1 VESLV
6 DWFAMRIAH
15 LWYVLPIYGGAETW
29 ALGLSK
35 ALSKV
40 GTKSEIVCWATDS
53 AIMNTK
59 YVRVLGE
66 HPNLSPD
73 LVDIMMNGAFMAK
86 HLREYDLV
94 CSHHPDVLFPAVFSK
109 SLNGSQ
115 VASILHEPPI
125 EWKHSGEGISS
136 YRYIGDKSEHLH
148 AVWKMFMPYSDL
160 FFTNSEWNQRLYEKH
175 EGISPIPLLGGVDSE
190 VFKPD
195 KKLREEYR
203 DKLHVDQDTVLLF
216 YASSAGR
223 RKRHEI
229 LLRSL
234 RILIQKGYKVKCI
247 LTCSKDRRTP
257 SFHPLVDRII
267 KELGLESQV
276 FSFPAVNDKS
286 LVGLY
291 NACDIYT
298 HPANNEHLGMAIL
311 EAMASGKPVVAQ
323 RNGGVPELVDD
334 NINGLCFKTDSVDN
348 MAVCIERLIENP
360 DLRAEF
366 GKNALGKSKSFDW
379 LQVAQKF
386 LDVVS

>member
-1 VESLV
+1 
-6 DWFAMRIAH
+6 MRIAH
-15 LWYVLPIYGGAETW
+15 LWYVLPLYGGAETW

-35 ALSKV
+35 ALRKI
-40 GTKSEIVCWATDS
+40 GTRSEIVCWTTDS
-53 AIMNTK
+53 ASVNTE

-66 HPNLSPD
+66 NTNSSPD

-94 CSHHPDVLFPAVFSK
+94 CSHHVNVLFPAVFAK

-136 YRYIGDKSEHLH
+136 YRHIGDGSERLH
-148 AVWKMFMPYSDL
+148 SVWKMFMPYSDV
-160 FFTNSEWNQRLYEKH
+160 FFTNSEWNRRLYEKY
-175 EGISPIPLLGGVDSE
+175 EGISPIPLLGGVDSDI
-190 VFKPD
+190 FRPD
-195 KKLREEYR
+195 RKLREEYR
-203 DKLHVDQDTVLLF
+203 DKLHVDQDTILLF
-216 YASSAGR
+216 FASSAGR

-234 RILIQKGYKVKCI
+234 RILVEKGYRVKCI

-257 SFHPLVDRII
+257 GFHPLVHRII
-267 KELGLESQV
+267 RELELDSQV
-276 FSFPAVNDKS
+276 LPFPAVNDES

-298 HPANNEHLGMAIL
+298 HPANNEHLGMSIM
-311 EAMASGKPVVAQ
+311 EAMAVGKPVVAQ

-334 NINGLCFKTDSVDN
+334 NVNGFCFKTDSIDN
-348 MAVCIERLIENP
+348 MVVCIERL
-360 DLRAEF
+360 LRDPEMREEF
-366 GKNALGKSKSFDW
+366 GKKALEKSKSFDW
-379 LQVAQKF
+379 LQVAKRFQ
-386 LDVVS
+386 DVVS

>member
-1 VESLV
+1 
-6 DWFAMRIAH
+6 MKIAH
-15 LWYVLPIYGGAETW
+15 LWYVLPLYGGAETW

-35 ALSKV
+35 ALRKI
-40 GTKSEIVCWATDS
+40 GIESEIVCWATDS
-53 AIMNTK
+53 ATVNK
-59 YVRVLGE
+59 EYVRVLE
-66 HPNLSPD
+66 EDISDSPD

-86 HLREYDLV
+86 HLQEYDLI
-94 CSHHPDVLFPAVFSK
+94 CSHHPDVLFPAVFAK

-115 VASILHEPPI
+115 IASILHEPPI
-125 EWKHSGEGISS
+125 EWKHSGDGIAS
-136 YRYIGDKSEHLH
+136 YRYLSDKSEHLH
-148 AVWKMFMPYSDL
+148 TIWKMFMPYSDL
-160 FFTNSEWNQRLYEKH
+160 FFTNSEWNRRLYEKY

-195 KKLREEYR
+195 KKLRQEYR

-234 RILIQKGYKVKCI
+234 RILIQKGYRVKCI

-257 SFHPLVDRII
+257 SFHPLVNRII
-267 KELGLESQV
+267 KELGLESEV
-276 FSFPAVNDKS
+276 FSFPAVNDES

-311 EAMASGKPVVAQ
+311 EAMACGKPVVAQ
-323 RNGGVPELVDD
+323 RNGGVPELIDD
-334 NINGLCFKTDSVDN
+334 NVNGLCFKTDSVDN
-348 MAVCIERLIENP
+348 MAFCVERLIGKS

-366 GKNALGKSKSFDW
+366 GKNALEKSKSFDW
-379 LQVAQKF
+379 LQVAKKF
-386 LDVVS
+386 RDVVS